1 MSQDRFTQYGKTFQ
15 LKIIAA
21 LLKDKTFLQQ
31 IYDILIPEYF
41 DSEANVWIVDTIMK
55 YYPEYKQVPTLEVFK
70 VKALELTNET
80 LKLSIVESLKDIL
93 RYVEAEDLE
102 FVKGECIN
110 FCKNQCIKKAIIE
123 SVDLLKTGAYDNIKK
138 KIDSA
143 MKAGANQDIG
153 LEYLKDVKLRYEESA
168 RITIPS
174 PWPAFNELV
183 DGGIGKGELI
193 IFVAGPGAGKS
204 TSMINVGAHL
214 LKLGKTVVH
223 YTMEL
228 SEPYVAQR
236 YDSVVTGIATANLK
250 YNLDEV
256 EHELS
261 KLKGQLYLKFFPT
274 KTASVT
280 TLKAHLDKMIMQGVK
295 PDIVIVDYADLLRG
309 SGKAGRDALHQELEN
324 IYEDL
329 RGLAGEYEVPVFTA
343 SQANRSSAE
352 SDIITGEQ
360 VASSFAKIM
369 IGDFVISLSRKVTD
383 KIAGTGRWYVIKNR
397 FGPDGLTLPSRLNMS
412 NGRIDIFEETSVQGK
427 ETKKT
432 MENGDEILRKSLATK
447 FKEINGGSLG

>member
-1 MSQDRFTQYGKTFQ
+1 
-15 LKIIAA
+15 
-21 LLKDKTFLQQ
+21 
-31 IYDILIPEYF
+31 
-41 DSEANVWIVDTIMK
+41 
-55 YYPEYKQVPTLEVFK
+55 
-70 VKALELTNET
+70 
-80 LKLSIVESLKDIL
+80 
-93 RYVEAEDLE
+93 
-102 FVKGECIN
+102 
-110 FCKNQCIKKAIIE
+110 
-123 SVDLLKTGAYDNIKK
+123 
-138 KIDSA
+138 

-261 KLKGQLYLKFFPT
+261 KLKGQLYLKQ
-274 KTASVT
+274 
-280 TLKAHLDKMIMQGVK
+280 I
-295 PDIVIVDYADLLRG
+295 
-309 SGKAGRDALHQELEN
+309 
-324 IYEDL
+324 
-329 RGLAGEYEVPVFTA
+329 
-343 SQANRSSAE
+343 
-352 SDIITGEQ
+352 
-360 VASSFAKIM
+360 
-369 IGDFVISLSRKVTD
+369 
-383 KIAGTGRWYVIKNR
+383 
-397 FGPDGLTLPSRLNMS
+397 
-412 NGRIDIFEETSVQGK
+412 
-427 ETKKT
+427 
-432 MENGDEILRKSLATK
+432 
-447 FKEINGGSLG
+447 

>member
-31 IYDILIPEYF
+31 IFDILIPEYF
-41 DSEANVWIVDTIMK
+41 DAEANIWIVDTIMK
-55 YYPEYKQVPTLEVFK
+55 YYPQYKQVPTLEVFK

-102 FVKGECIN
+102 FVKSECIN

-123 SVDLLKTGAYDNIKK
+123 SVELLQSGEYDNIKK

-250 YNLDEV
+250 YNLDDV

-295 PDIVIVDYADLLRG
+295 PDIVIVDYADLLR
-309 SGKAGRDALHQELEN
+309 SAKAKEKLHEELETT
-324 IYEDL
+324 YEDL
-329 RGLAGEYEVPVFTA
+329 RGLAGEYQLPVITA
-343 SQANRSSAE
+343 SQANRSSVE
-352 SDIITGEQ
+352 SDIITSDQ
-360 VASSFAKIM
+360 VASSFSKIM
-369 IGDFVISLSRKVTD
+369 IGDVIISLARKTTD
-383 KIAGTGRWYVIKNR
+383 KIAGTGRVHFIKNR
-397 FGPDGLTLPSRLNMS
+397 FGPDGLTLPTKLNMS
-412 NGRIDIFEETSVQGK
+412 NGRIDMYQETSIKGR
-427 ETKKT
+427 ETKT
-432 MENGDEILRKSLATK
+432 EMDEDTVTRKSLATK
-447 FKEINGGSLG
+447 YSELLGDSLG

>member
-31 IYDILIPEYF
+31 IFDILIPEYF
-41 DSEANVWIVDTIMK
+41 DAEANIWIVDTIMK
-55 YYPEYKQVPTLEVFK
+55 YYPQYKQVPTLEVFK

-102 FVKGECIN
+102 FVKSECIN

-123 SVDLLKTGAYDNIKK
+123 SVELLQSGEYDNIKK

-295 PDIVIVDYADLLRG
+295 PDIVIVDYADLLR
-309 SGKAGRDALHQELEN
+309 SAKAKEKLHEELETT
-324 IYEDL
+324 YEDL
-329 RGLAGEYEVPVFTA
+329 RGLAGEYQLPVITA
-343 SQANRSSAE
+343 SQANRSSVE
-352 SDIITGEQ
+352 SDIITSDQ
-360 VASSFAKIM
+360 VASSFSKIM
-369 IGDFVISLSRKVTD
+369 IGDVIISLARKTTD
-383 KIAGTGRWYVIKNR
+383 KIAGTGRVHFIKNR
-397 FGPDGLTLPSRLNMS
+397 FGPDGLTLPTKLNMS
-412 NGRIDIFEETSVQGK
+412 NGRIDMYQETSIKGR
-427 ETKKT
+427 ETKT
-432 MENGDEILRKSLATK
+432 EMDEDTVTRKSLATK
-447 FKEINGGSLG
+447 YSELLGDSLG

>member
-295 PDIVIVDYADLLRG
+295 PDVVIVDYADLLR
-309 SGKAGRDALHQELEN
+309 SAKAKEKLHEELETT
-324 IYEDL
+324 YEDL
-329 RGLAGEYEVPVFTA
+329 RGLAGEYQLPVITA
-343 SQANRSSAE
+343 SQANRSSVE
-352 SDIITGEQ
+352 SDIITSDQ
-360 VASSFAKIM
+360 VASSFSKIM
-369 IGDFVISLSRKVTD
+369 IGDVIISLARKTTD
-383 KIAGTGRWYVIKNR
+383 KIAGTGRVHFIKNR
-397 FGPDGLTLPSRLNMS
+397 FGPDGLTLPTKLNMS
-412 NGRIDIFEETSVQGK
+412 NGRIDMYQETSIKGR
-427 ETKKT
+427 ETKT
-432 MENGDEILRKSLATK
+432 EMDEDTVTRKSLATK
-447 FKEINGGSLG
+447 YSELLGDSLG

>member
-1 MSQDRFTQYGKTFQ
+1 
-15 LKIIAA
+15 
-21 LLKDKTFLQQ
+21 
-31 IYDILIPEYF
+31 
-41 DSEANVWIVDTIMK
+41 
-55 YYPEYKQVPTLEVFK
+55 
-70 VKALELTNET
+70 
-80 LKLSIVESLKDIL
+80 
-93 RYVEAEDLE
+93 
-102 FVKGECIN
+102 
-110 FCKNQCIKKAIIE
+110 
-123 SVDLLKTGAYDNIKK
+123 
-138 KIDSA
+138 

-168 RITIPS
+168 RTTLPT
-174 PWPAFNELV
+174 PWTAFNELV

-250 YNLDEV
+250 YNLEEV

-295 PDIVIVDYADLLRG
+295 PDIVIVDYADLLR
-309 SGKAGRDALHQELEN
+309 SAKAKEKLHEELETT
-324 IYEDL
+324 YEDL
-329 RGLAGEYEVPVFTA
+329 RGLAGEYQIPVVTA
-343 SQANRSSAE
+343 SQANRSSVE
-352 SDIITGEQ
+352 SDIITSDQ
-360 VASSFAKIM
+360 VASSFSKIM
-369 IGDFVISLSRKVTD
+369 IGDVIISLARKTTD
-383 KIAGTGRWYVIKNR
+383 KIAGTGRVHFIKNR
-397 FGPDGLTLPSRLNMS
+397 FGPDGLTLPTKLNMS
-412 NGRIDIFEETSVQGK
+412 NGRIDMYQESSVKGR
-427 ETKKT
+427 ETKT
-432 MENGDEILRKSLATK
+432 EMDEDSVTRKSLATK
-447 FKEINGGSLG
+447 YSELLGNSLG